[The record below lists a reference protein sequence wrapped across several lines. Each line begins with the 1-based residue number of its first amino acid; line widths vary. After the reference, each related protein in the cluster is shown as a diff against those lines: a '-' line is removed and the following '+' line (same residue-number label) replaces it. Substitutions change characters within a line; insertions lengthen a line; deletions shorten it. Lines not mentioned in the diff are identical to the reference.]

1 VKTELT
7 KLEDFLKRLKRSW
20 KVVKKVNESG
30 KRSHEETVQ
39 QKETESTRLKERR
52 QYVARS

>member
-1 VKTELT
+1 MKTELT